1 MLSPAKT
8 VAATTGLALLLA
20 LPAQAMAQDAAAD
33 TPAMEGDLSG
43 DFLSLGTGVITVPS
57 YEGSDENIII
67 PELVVRGSVSGFNFF
82 SRGPALYVDVIRDS
96 ASGPGT
102 EFGAGPV
109 AGVRLDRTDLIKDPQ
124 VEALGELD
132 MAIEVG
138 GWVGVTRTGV
148 ITSDFDFLTARID
161 ARWDVNGAHDSYI
174 VTPTIEYGTPLSTKA
189 FVGVSVLAEYV
200 GEDYGDYY
208 FNIDAAG
215 AQASGLSPYG
225 DAGDGF
231 KRAGINLLGTHA
243 ITGDLTKGL
252 TAVGIVGYYRMLG
265 DYKDSPIVAEAGSAD
280 QFIAGLG
287 LTYTF

>member
-1 MLSPAKT
+1 MISSLKT
-8 VAATTGLALLLA
+8 AAGMSGLALLLA
-20 LPAQAMAQDAAAD
+20 LPAQAQAQDVAAD
-33 TPAMEGDLSG
+33 APQTEGDLSG
-43 DFLSLGTGVITVPS
+43 DFLSIGTGVIMVPS

-67 PELVVRGSVSGFNFF
+67 PELVARGSVSGFNFF

-96 ASGPGT
+96 TSGPGIDI
-102 EFGAGPV
+102 GAGPV
-109 AGVRLDRTDLIKDPQ
+109 AGVRLDRTTMIKDAQ
-124 VEALGELD
+124 VKALGDLD
-132 MAIEVG
+132 TAIEVG

-161 ARWDVNGAHDSYI
+161 ARWDVNGAHESYI
-174 VTPTIEYGTPLSTKA
+174 ITPTVEYGTPLSSKA

-200 GEDYGDYY
+200 GNDFGDYY

-225 DAGDGF
+225 GAGDGF

-252 TAVGIVGYYRMLG
+252 TAVGVVGYYRMLG
-265 DYKDSPIVAEAGSAD
+265 DFKDSPIVSEAGSAD